1 MPEYCNGC
9 ALRELQEVAEDGFAF
24 CKACKTK
31 LDVGVCSRCAF
42 KNGELDDTC
51 RNCGAAIIDSE
62 LMGGGVADA
71 NSDSG
76 GRKLKQNNSHDDAP
90 AKKTANTDSTGTP
103 STDDQIPAWAS
114 AFQTQL
120 MQGLTSVVQSEL
132 GAVRSD
138 VTQLKSSVQSV
149 SGKADKAIAIAG
161 DARQKADESIRL
173 VEKLREDFQRG
184 NINSSST
191 LPGSTTALFGGFT
204 DMTKDKAETWLK
216 NKPREFGFDPYTNL
230 YTKGDE
236 FQGVLFAKFSSNQ
249 VMQQVIQAIIK
260 NRPKAGKSEIWCK
273 RDRPIEPRT
282 AISALLALRKQLVT
296 WKFAKSSIKIDE
308 ESFTMTVGGVSV
320 VTAHVLDHNLSFN
333 WTDETWGKWTEL
345 QDSSELKDIM
355 DKANARLQKAAQM
368 SGKGDGKGRAD
379 Q

>member
-1 MPEYCNGC
+1 
-9 ALRELQEVAEDGFAF
+9 
-24 CKACKTK
+24 
-31 LDVGVCSRCAF
+31 
-42 KNGELDDTC
+42 
-51 RNCGAAIIDSE
+51 
-62 LMGGGVADA
+62 
-71 NSDSG
+71 
-76 GRKLKQNNSHDDAP
+76 
-90 AKKTANTDSTGTP
+90 
-103 STDDQIPAWAS
+103 
-114 AFQTQL
+114 
-120 MQGLTSVVQSEL
+120 
-132 GAVRSD
+132 
-138 VTQLKSSVQSV
+138 
-149 SGKADKAIAIAG
+149 
-161 DARQKADESIRL
+161 
-173 VEKLREDFQRG
+173 
-184 NINSSST
+184 
-191 LPGSTTALFGGFT
+191 
-204 DMTKDKAETWLK
+204 MTKDEAETWLK
-216 NKPREFGFDPYTNL
+216 NKLREFGFDPYTNL

-260 NRPKAGKSEIWCK
+260 NRPKAGKNEIWCK